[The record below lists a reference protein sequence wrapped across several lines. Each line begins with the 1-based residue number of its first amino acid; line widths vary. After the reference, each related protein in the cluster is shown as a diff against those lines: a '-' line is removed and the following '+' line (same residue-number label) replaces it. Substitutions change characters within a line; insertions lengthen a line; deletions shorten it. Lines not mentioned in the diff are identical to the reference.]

1 MASNTIRKSLHLSAL
16 EQADLSERNLNSVLE
31 RERVA
36 PSELGTVHARAGVRG
51 DGEKLENKALP
62 VFLLLL
68 GGSFAWYLSAQWSVN
83 PQYYYGWGVPLLSA
97 YLFWKRWE
105 KPPLAS
111 ASGGAV
117 TAVASGAAALALLLV
132 LRLVQEAN
140 PDWRLVNWSQGL
152 AMVVIG
158 CSALWWHGG
167 KKWVAHFAFPLLFVM
182 IALPW
187 PTRIEGTA
195 VSGLTE
201 VVVRSAR
208 EALLWMGQ
216 PVWKAGKVIYYPG
229 GAAGVEDACSGI
241 RSLQSTLMAVFFLG
255 EVFALSGARRLA
267 LFLAGIFLALVTNI
281 GRTIFLTSVAISGGD
296 AGVNNWHGMAGIL
309 ALATLFGLLF
319 FVAFLF
325 GKRKSME
332 AEPEHGSCERIFPWW
347 PIGGLAGC
355 LCVIEVT
362 TWFWF
367 PRNDVQTALRVK
379 LPEGNVS
386 REKVDAR
393 VRSILCFN
401 NEQAASWI
409 DSSGAKWTLY
419 NFGWKAGGP
428 GAAMAKY
435 HSPEICLPSVGMEQ
449 RSLNEI
455 TVKTK
460 NGEMPFRL
468 YRFEAFDE
476 PFFVFYT
483 LVASGKAAQ
492 RDQNPFAT
500 ILKELSMSE
509 RLARVLRHER
519 PPAVQSLEIIVSGNG
534 SVAEVERGFRNLIP
548 QIVD

>member
-1 MASNTIRKSLHLSAL
+1 M
-16 EQADLSERNLNSVLE
+16 V
-31 RERVA
+31 
-36 PSELGTVHARAGVRG
+36 PSELGTVHPTTGLGRE
-51 DGEKLENKALP
+51 GERLGNKALP
-62 VFLLLL
+62 VFLLLP
-68 GGSFAWYLSAQWSVN
+68 GGAFAWYLSAQWSVN
-83 PQYYYGWGVPLLSA
+83 PQYYYGWGVPLLCA

-105 KPPLAS
+105 KRPAPRE
-111 ASGGAV
+111 GCGAV
-117 TAVASGAAALALLLV
+117 KAVASAATGLALLLV

-152 AMVVIG
+152 AMLVIG
-158 CSALWWHGG
+158 GSALWWYGG
-167 KKWVAHFAFPLLFVM
+167 KKWVAYFAFPLLFMV
-182 IALPW
+182 IAFPW
-187 PTRIEGTA
+187 PTRIEGTV

-208 EALLWMGQ
+208 EALVWMGQ

-241 RSLQSTLMAVFFLG
+241 RSLQSTLMAVLFLG
-255 EVFALSGARRLA
+255 EVFALSVTRRLA
-267 LFLAGIFLALVTNI
+267 LLLIGIFLALVTNI
-281 GRTIFLTSVAISGGD
+281 GRTIFLTSVAINSGD
-296 AGVNNWHGMAGIL
+296 AGVKHWHDIAGIL
-309 ALATLFGLLF
+309 ALAILFGLLF
-319 FVAFLF
+319 FVAFIF
-325 GKRKSME
+325 GKRKKME
-332 AEPEHGSCERIFPWW
+332 ADPEHGSCERIFPWW
-347 PIGGLAGC
+347 PIAGLAGC
-355 LCVIEVT
+355 LCLIEVA
-362 TWFWF
+362 TWLWF
-367 PRNDVQTALRVK
+367 PRQDTEAAVRVK

-401 NEQAASWI
+401 SEQAASWI
-409 DSSGAKWTLY
+409 DTSGAKWTLY

-460 NGEMPFRL
+460 SGQIPFRF
-468 YRFEAFDE
+468 YRFEAFDQ

-483 LVASGKAAQ
+483 LLASGKAAQ
-492 RDQNPFAT
+492 RDPNPFAT
-500 ILKELSMSE
+500 ILKELSMTE
-509 RLARVLRHER
+509 RLGRVLRHAR

-534 SVAEVERGFRNLIP
+534 SVAEVERGFRNLIS